1 MKTLKD
7 YITESFEKK
16 KYVFKLKIAGDLAE
30 DQEKSIK
37 SLLEKY
43 GVDNFTKQG
52 TTPIQSLPLDFPT
65 LRNVNVSIFDV
76 SLNYPTTP
84 QELHEYLCAGAKL
97 GSGNVVVRNPNEPS
111 EGYQAETD
119 EKRKNALLDDP
130 NYKEMPKVKSD
141 DYYGG
146 KYNQSLLKD
155 LAKESKAR
163 AKDRGEKIPTEG
175 SKSSPEFSEGS
186 STSPISGK
194 K

>member
-16 KYVFKLKIAGDLAE
+16 KYVFKLKIAGDITE

-43 GVDNFTKQG
+43 GVDNFTKQS
-52 TTPIQSLPLDFPT
+52 TTPIQGLPLDFPT
-65 LRNVNVSIFDV
+65 LKNVNVSIFDV

-84 QELHEYLCAGAKL
+84 QELHEYLCSGAKL
-97 GSGNVVVRNPNEPS
+97 GAGNVVVRNPNEPS

-130 NYKEMPKVKSD
+130 NYKELSKVKSD
-141 DYYGG
+141 DYYGS

-163 AKDRGEKIPTEG
+163 AKDRGEKIPSEG

>member
-1 MKTLKD
+1 LAINGGNRSIERASMMAA
-7 YITESFEKK
+7 
-16 KYVFKLKIAGDLAE
+16 LKIAGDLTE

-37 SLLEKY
+37 TLLEKY
-43 GVDNFTKQG
+43 GVDSFTKQG
-52 TTPIQSLPLDFPT
+52 TTPIQGLPLDFPT
-65 LRNVNVSIFDV
+65 LKNINVNIFDIA
-76 SLNYPTTP
+76 LNYPATP
-84 QELHEYLCAGAKL
+84 QELHEYLCSGAKL
-97 GSGNVVVRNPNEPS
+97 GAGNVVVRNPNEPS
-111 EGYQAETD
+111 EGYQTETD

-130 NYKEMPKVKSD
+130 NYKELPKVKSD
-141 DYYGG
+141 DYYGS

-175 SKSSPEFSEGS
+175 SKSSPEYSEGA